1 MKQETLEEL
10 KDLAYYK
17 ANAEEDYLAV
27 PISVLRYI
35 SQLEQQENTY
45 SEEDMREMYNK
56 SCGLIGLG
64 ELKDQTENNNR
75 FRELIEKI
83 KNK

>member
-1 MKQETLEEL
+1 MHDIERIVDSMPSK
-10 KDLAYYK
+10 
-17 ANAEEDYLAV
+17 N
-27 PISVLRYI
+27 I
-35 SQLEQQENTY
+35 Y

-64 ELKDQTENNNR
+64 ELNDQTENNNR
-75 FRELIEKI
+75 FREFIEQI